1 MLTLNHWTA
10 REFLVPVMLSWP
22 PKAHPSHILPCFL
35 QTGTLRFCGTTE
47 FASGQWVGV
56 ELDEPEGKNDGSVG
70 GVRYFICPPK
80 QGQSHWGPL
89 SSDAAD

>member
-1 MLTLNHWTA
+1 ML
-10 REFLVPVMLSWP
+10 PVCQWSTMISKAPAQAMSSLSP
-22 PKAHPSHILPCFL
+22 

-80 QGQSHWGPL
+80 QGQSLTGAQVGGIGVG
-89 SSDAAD
+89 DAQF

>member
-1 MLTLNHWTA
+1 MVLLIILQCAGQFPTTRFTQSKMSA
-10 REFLVPVMLSWP
+10 VPR
-22 PKAHPSHILPCFL
+22 
-35 QTGTLRFCGTTE
+35 LRDPAVE
-47 FASGQWVGV
+47 HGQWVGV